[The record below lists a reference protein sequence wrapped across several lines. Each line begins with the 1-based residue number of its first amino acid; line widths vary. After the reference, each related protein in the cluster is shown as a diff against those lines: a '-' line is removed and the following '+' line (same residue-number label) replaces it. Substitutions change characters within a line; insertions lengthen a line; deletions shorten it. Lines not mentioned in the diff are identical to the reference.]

1 MTILLALL
9 IAAAASPSDRTVFAC
24 RMGDRTAA
32 VVRIGS
38 NLIYR
43 SVRRGRVELEVP
55 HGRYAQEGFSG
66 GGELQAAFRNG
77 PWTYVV
83 YERTVRTSFHGTN
96 DPSFE
101 AGVDVL
107 RGGRVVARQRCT
119 DGSSQFTGQLAG
131 IPEGGFIE
139 H

>member
-1 MTILLALL
+1 MTVLLALL
-9 IAAAASPSDRTVFAC
+9 IAAAASPFEQTVFAC
-24 RMGDRTAA
+24 RIGARTAT
-32 VVRIGS
+32 VVRDGS
-38 NLIYR
+38 KLVYR
-43 SVRRGRVELEVP
+43 STRRGRVKLEVP

-66 GGELQAAFRNG
+66 GGELQAAFRSG

-96 DPSFE
+96 DPNFE

-107 RGGRVVARQRCT
+107 RGSRVVSRGRCLNGRAQFVQRLT
-119 DGSSQFTGQLAG
+119 DVA
-131 IPEGGFIE
+131 EGPFIE

>member
-1 MTILLALL
+1 MLLALL
-9 IAAAASPSDRTVFAC
+9 IAAAASPSDQTVFAC
-24 RMGDRTAA
+24 RIGAQTAT
-32 VVRIGS
+32 VVRAGS
-38 NLIYR
+38 SLVYR

-83 YERTVRTSFHGTN
+83 YERTVRTGFHGTN

-107 RGGRVVARQRCT
+107 RGGRVVSRGRCA
-119 DGSSQFTGQLAG
+119 DSHAQFTEQLAG
-131 IPEGGFIE
+131 AVEGPFVE

>member
-1 MTILLALL
+1 MLFALL
-9 IAAAASPSDRTVFAC
+9 IAAAASPSERTVFAC
-24 RMGDRTAA
+24 RIGARTAT
-32 VVRIGS
+32 VVRDGS
-38 NLIYR
+38 KLVYR
-43 SVRRGRVELEVP
+43 SIRRGRVELQVA

-83 YERTVRTSFHGTN
+83 YERTVRTSFHATN

-101 AGVDVL
+101 AGVDVM
-107 RGGRVVARQRCT
+107 RGGRVVFRGRCADSHT
-119 DGSSQFTGQLAG
+119 QFTEQLTSAM
-131 IPEGGFIE
+131 EGPFIE

>member
-1 MTILLALL
+1 MTVLLALL

-38 NLIYR
+38 NLVYR
-43 SVRRGRVELEVP
+43 SVRRGRVELEVY

-83 YERTVRTSFHGTN
+83 YERTVKTGFHGTN

-107 RGGRVVARQRCT
+107 RGGRVVSRGRCA
-119 DGSSQFTGQLAG
+119 DRHAQFTEQLTGAVEE
-131 IPEGGFIE
+131 PFIE

>member
-1 MTILLALL
+1 MVLLALL
-9 IAAAASPSDRTVFAC
+9 IAAAASSSERTVFAC
-24 RMGDRTAA
+24 RIGDRTGA
-32 VVRIGS
+32 VVRNEAS
-38 NLIYR
+38 LVYR
-43 SVRRGRVELEVP
+43 SVRRGRVELQVP

-107 RGGRVVARQRCT
+107 RGSRVVSRRRCA
-119 DGSSQFTGQLAG
+119 DRRAQFTDRLTGVAKG
-131 IPEGGFIE
+131 PFIE